1 MRKVEIFY
9 RPRSKRKLLLLLP
22 MLFLSGMPTSPP
34 PSPIYSKSVKLWGS
48 LWIPPP
54 LWDHPK
60 SGPKKKWSYPLSV
73 IEILSLYY
81 HYFQSCGHMVDFLQM
96 LVDGSRA
103 RIEGIREGA
112 SLGQQERYFYSK
124 IGDKG
129 SLLCSVSKVNRLF
142 KGFHNIWD
150 QKTNQKKKS
159 LQNMKKWKGKII
171 NV

>member
-9 RPRSKRKLLLLLP
+9 RPRAKRKLLLLLP

-48 LWIPPP
+48 LWMPPP

-60 SGPKKKWSYPLSV
+60 PGPKKKWSYPLSV
-73 IEILSLYY
+73 IGILSLHY

-103 RIEGIREGA
+103 RIEGKREEA

-124 IGDKG
+124 IEDKG
-129 SLLCSVSKVNRLF
+129 SLLCSVSRVNRLF

-150 QKTNQKKKS
+150 KKTNQKKS